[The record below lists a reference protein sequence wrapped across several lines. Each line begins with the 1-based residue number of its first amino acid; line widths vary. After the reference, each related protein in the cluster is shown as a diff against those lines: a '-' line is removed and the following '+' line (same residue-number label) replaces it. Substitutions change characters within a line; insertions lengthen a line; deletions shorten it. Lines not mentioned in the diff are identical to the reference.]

1 MAKPMTKSQ
10 LYKQLADNVELPRK
24 TVVAFMD
31 ELTNIAMK
39 ETKSVGVF
47 TLPGFGKLRKVN
59 RKARMGRNPQ
69 TGEAIKIPAKTVVR
83 FRVSKACKEAAVGK
97 K

>member
-1 MAKPMTKSQ
+1 
-10 LYKQLADNVELPRK
+10 K

-39 ETKSVGVF
+39 ETKNNGVF

>member
-1 MAKPMTKSQ
+1 MGKPMTKSQ
-10 LYKQLADNVELPRK
+10 LYRELAENVELPRK

-39 ETKSVGVF
+39 ETRNNGVF

-83 FRVSKACKEAAVGK
+83 FRISKACKEAVVGK

>member
-1 MAKPMTKSQ
+1 MANAMTKSQ
-10 LYKQLADNVELPRK
+10 LYRQLSENVELPRR

-39 ETKSVGVF
+39 ETKNSGVF

-83 FRVSKACKEAAVGK
+83 FRISKACKEAVVGK

>member
-1 MAKPMTKSQ
+1 MGKAMTKSQ
-10 LYKQLADNVELPRK
+10 LYRELAENVELPRK
-24 TVVAFMD
+24 TVVTFMD

-39 ETKSVGVF
+39 ETKNNGVF

>member
-1 MAKPMTKSQ
+1 MAKAMTKSQ
-10 LYKQLADNVELPRK
+10 LYRQLADNVDLPRK

-39 ETKSVGVF
+39 ETKNNGVF

>member
-1 MAKPMTKSQ
+1 MGKPMTKSQ
-10 LYKQLADNVELPRK
+10 LYRELAENVELPRK

-39 ETKSVGVF
+39 ETRNNGVF

>member
-1 MAKPMTKSQ
+1 MAKAMTKSQ
-10 LYKQLADNVELPRK
+10 LYKQLAENVELPRK

-39 ETKSVGVF
+39 ETKSNGVF

>member
-1 MAKPMTKSQ
+1 MTKSQ
-10 LYKQLADNVELPRK
+10 LYRELAENVELPRK

-39 ETKSVGVF
+39 ETKNNGVF

>member
-1 MAKPMTKSQ
+1 MGKPMTKSQ
-10 LYKQLADNVELPRK
+10 LYRELAENVELPRK

-39 ETKSVGVF
+39 ETKNNGVF

>member
-1 MAKPMTKSQ
+1 MAKAMTKSQ
-10 LYKQLADNVELPRK
+10 LYRQLAEDVELPRK

-39 ETKSVGVF
+39 ETKTVGVF